1 MNGNL
6 KYMYIVNEN
15 LKSRDLLNQNVFH
28 KRRHDFNQEI
38 IFLLD
43 VRLKWFTWF
52 CQAAA
57 RVEGMGAGVKG
68 VEGGGSLVHHFGGM
82 SGALHE
88 SLSVL
93 E

>member
-6 KYMYIVNEN
+6 KDMYIVNEN

-57 RVEGMGAGVKG
+57 RVGGMGAGGKG
-68 VEGGGSLVHHFGGM
+68 GRGGRVTRPSFRWDERRA
-82 SGALHE
+82 S
-88 SLSVL
+88 
-93 E
+93 